1 LSAGGGVRLVHR
13 RSGDTVSDKPDVGLD
28 VDDVSEDPIVQ
39 FRRWFEDAE
48 GEGIRLANAIA
59 LATADADGSPS
70 VRHVL
75 LRGFDERGFVFY
87 TNYESRKGRQLAQN
101 PRGAFTIFWRELD
114 RQVCVTGDVEPT
126 SREESDVYF
135 RSRPRE
141 ARIGAWASRQ
151 SEVIESRDRL
161 MEQFA
166 EAETHYPGEDIPL
179 PPYWGGYR
187 LTPETVEFW
196 HGRAFR
202 LHDRLRYTRDAPAG
216 RWRLERLSP

>member
-1 LSAGGGVRLVHR
+1 
-13 RSGDTVSDKPDVGLD
+13 VSDRPDLGLEVG
-28 VDDVSEDPIVQ
+28 DVSEDPIVQ

-48 GEGIRLANAIA
+48 AEGIHLANAIA
-59 LATADADGSPS
+59 LATADANGSPS

-87 TNYESRKGRQLAQN
+87 TNYESRKGRQLAEN
-101 PRGAFTIFWRELD
+101 PRGAFTLLWKELD

-126 SREESDVYF
+126 SRDESEGYF

-151 SEVIESRDRL
+151 SEVIDARERL
-161 MEQFA
+161 MQQFD
-166 EAETHYPGEDIPL
+166 EADARYPGGDIPL

-187 LTPETVEFW
+187 LTPDTVEFW

-202 LHDRLRYTRDAPAG
+202 LHDRLRYTRDEPSG
-216 RWRLERLSP
+216 GWRLERLSP

>member
-1 LSAGGGVRLVHR
+1 VNDNTDL
-13 RSGDTVSDKPDVGLD
+13 GLD
-28 VDDVSEDPIVQ
+28 VHDVSEDPIVQ

-48 GEGIRLANAIA
+48 AEGIHLANAIA
-59 LATADADGSPS
+59 LATADASGSPS

-87 TNYESRKGRQLAQN
+87 TNYESRKGRQLAEN
-101 PRGAFTIFWRELD
+101 PRGAFTLLWKELD

-126 SREESDVYF
+126 SREESEFYF

-151 SEVIESRDRL
+151 SEVIDARERL
-161 MEQFA
+161 MEQFGEA
-166 EAETHYPGEDIPL
+166 EARYPGEDIPL

-187 LTPETVEFW
+187 LTPDMVEFW

-202 LHDRLRYTRDAPAG
+202 LHDRLRYTRDEPAG
-216 RWRLERLSP
+216 GWRLERLSP

>member
-1 LSAGGGVRLVHR
+1 
-13 RSGDTVSDKPDVGLD
+13 VSDKPDLGLD

-48 GEGIRLANAIA
+48 AEGIHLANAIA
-59 LATADADGSPS
+59 LATADAAGSPS

-87 TNYESRKGRQLAQN
+87 TNYESRKGRQLAEN
-101 PRGAFTIFWRELD
+101 PRGAFAILWKKLD
-114 RQVCVTGDVEPT
+114 RQVCVTGDIEPT
-126 SREESDVYF
+126 SREESEVYF

-151 SEVIESRDRL
+151 SEMIASRDRL

-166 EAETHYPGEDIPL
+166 EAEARYPGEDIPL

-187 LTPETVEFW
+187 LTPDAVEFW

-202 LHDRLRYTRDAPAG
+202 LHDRLRYTRDEPAS